1 MGGQTARKSRPL
13 SWRLLGLCGVGLL
26 FDAMEVGMLAFIF
39 AALAEDWGLA
49 PNITGLLGSVNF
61 IGMAVG
67 AALAGLLADRFGRR
81 RLFVWTLMLYS
92 LATGA
97 SALAGTVA
105 VLLVLRVLAGMGLG
119 GELPVATTYVL
130 ESAPESSRGR
140 AVVYLNSFWAV
151 GMLVAAFVSYFIIP
165 AFGWQAGFL
174 IGALPALY
182 AVYLRRRLPET
193 PAFRRQAVRPS
204 LFGQV
209 SRLWG
214 TEFRRQTAVLWLLWF
229 AANFS
234 YYGMFLWLPSVMVL
248 KGYTLV
254 RSFAYV
260 LIMTLTQ
267 IPGYLSAAYLVERW
281 GRKPTVVAYLLLA
294 ALSALGFGLSDSLG
308 MLLAFGLALSFFN
321 LGAWGAIYAYTSEQ
335 YPVRI
340 RATGTG
346 WAAGFGRL
354 GSIAAPYLVGL
365 AIGAGVGFAWIFGAF
380 FAVMVLGALVV
391 AGFGRESRPV
401 NAVKSG
407 RRPPW

>member
-1 MGGQTARKSRPL
+1 
-13 SWRLLGLCGVGLL
+13 
-26 FDAMEVGMLAFIF
+26 MEVGMLAFIF

-182 AVYLRRRLPET
+182 TVYLRRQLPET

-204 LFGQV
+204 LFRQISG
-209 SRLWG
+209 LWG

-365 AIGAGVGFAWIFGAF
+365 AIGAGVGFGWIFGAF

-391 AGFGRESRPV
+391 AGLGRESRPV
-401 NAVKSG
+401 NAAEAG
-407 RRPPW
+407 RRLPR

>member
-1 MGGQTARKSRPL
+1 MGVRSTREPRAL

-39 AALAEDWGLA
+39 AALAKDWHLA
-49 PNITGLLGSVNF
+49 PSVTGMLGSVNF
-61 IGMAVG
+61 IGMAIG
-67 AALAGLLADRFGRR
+67 AALAGLLADRFGRQ
-81 RLFVWTLMLYS
+81 RLFVGTLILYS

-97 SALAGTVA
+97 SAFAGTVA
-105 VLLVLRVLAGMGLG
+105 VLLALRFLAGMGLG

-165 AFGWQAGFL
+165 AYGWQAGFL

-193 PAFRRQAVRPS
+193 PAFQRQAARPP
-204 LFGQV
+204 LLRQV
-209 SRLWG
+209 GGLWG
-214 TEFRRQTAVLWLLWF
+214 VEFRKRTAVLWLLWF

-234 YYGMFLWLPSVMVL
+234 YYGMFLWLPSMMVL

-254 RSFAYV
+254 RSFEYV

-294 ALSALGFGLSDSLG
+294 ALSALGFGLSKSLG
-308 MLLAFGLALSFFN
+308 MLIAFGLALSFFN
-321 LGAWGAIYAYTSEQ
+321 LGAWGAIYAFTSEQ

-346 WAAGFGRL
+346 WAAGFGRV
-354 GSIAAPYLVGL
+354 GSILAPYLVGL
-365 AIGAGVGFAWIFGAF
+365 AISAGMGFAWIFGAF

-391 AGFGRESRPV
+391 AAFGRESRP
-401 NAVKSG
+401 AATK
-407 RRPPW
+407 P